1 MKRLR
6 KELRK
11 VQLSS
16 SDKEQSMSEESDKAG
31 DKGAEVGAEN
41 IERRGARLEGEE
53 RVNSFVVQKGQRD
66 SSQTCRE
73 YINIRPGKLDMFHI
87 STHFLFCH
95 LNCHYHL
102 PSNDTLTFNVHS

>member
-16 SDKEQSMSEESDKAG
+16 SDKEQSMSEESHKGG
-31 DKGAEVGAEN
+31 DKGAEIGAEN

-53 RVNSFVVQKGQRD
+53 RQ
-66 SSQTCRE
+66 
-73 YINIRPGKLDMFHI
+73 I
-87 STHFLFCH
+87 FLF
-95 LNCHYHL
+95 
-102 PSNDTLTFNVHS
+102 TLQFCCAEILCTEGPEG